1 VRRAILLLLWG
12 SAAAHSAEPLLTVRA
27 VDAGTGT
34 SLDGVRCGLVEGKSK
49 SVYARFDGRY
59 SGPRHPREGDVLYVY
74 RSGYDLARVVLAEA
88 RDLRVPLERCRARME
103 VRLAG
108 APERFAY
115 RLDILF
121 RPEGSKRDPPV
132 EEVAVQT
139 VSRPLLRRA
148 IPRGMVAHC
157 MATAPAGS
165 IVWPVHFAL
174 RPGKTQVLRHDPPR
188 VLRVLSD
195 PGSRPGDATYM
206 ADRLWSP
213 KVHPLR
219 VDAWRWAMI
228 RPWWLT
234 NGFNQD
240 HSVLRLLPDV
250 PFHVFSRREL
260 EPFYR
265 HFGPKDAALDLRGP
279 ARLKSVAGR
288 PVINGALAPEGTW
301 LGPGRLDSFTL
312 LYVHSERQLRG
323 CTSRL
328 GPLGESW
335 SPPSLPENDWLTA
348 WHPVLGLSH
357 LRWRANRPPVG
368 RTYPGVL
375 VIRFPDGVA
384 TGWIVLFRTW
394 GGSGRVRTSVP
405 PLARRDV
412 DKAGEVRFSGLM
424 PGAPYGMDMDLEIRS
439 SSGKVVGRVSGMR
452 NLRAPDDPP
461 RGRLDLRP
469 PSANR

>member
-1 VRRAILLLLWG
+1 MRRAILLLLWG

-27 VDAGTGT
+27 VDARTGA
-34 SLDGVRCGLVEGKSK
+34 SLDGVRCGLVEGKR
-49 SVYARFDGRY
+49 VYARFDGRY
-59 SGPRHPREGDVLYVY
+59 SGPRHPREGDILYVH
-74 RSGYDLARVVLAEA
+74 RSGYDLARVVLGEA
-88 RDLRVPLERCRARME
+88 RNLRVPLERCRARME

-108 APERFAY
+108 TPERFAY

-121 RPEGSKRDPPV
+121 RPEGWRRDPPV
-132 EEVAVQT
+132 EEVVVQT

-165 IVWPVHFAL
+165 ILWPVHFAL

-188 VLRVLSD
+188 VVRVLSD
-195 PGSRPGDATYM
+195 PEGSRPGDATYM

-240 HSVLRLLPDV
+240 NSVLRLLPDV
-250 PFHVFSRREL
+250 PFHVFARHGNQ
-260 EPFYR
+260 PFYR
-265 HFGPKDAALDLRGP
+265 HVGPKDAALDLRGP
-279 ARLKSVAGR
+279 ARLKSVPRR
-288 PVINGALAPEGTW
+288 PVINGAPAPEGTL

-312 LYVHSERQLRG
+312 LYVAAERQLRG
-323 CTSRL
+323 CTHRL
-328 GPLGESW
+328 GPPGDPWAPL
-335 SPPSLPENDWLTA
+335 SLPDHDWLTA
-348 WHPVLGLSH
+348 WHPRLGLAH
-357 LRWRANRPPVG
+357 LRWGGDRPPVG

-375 VIRFPDGVA
+375 VFRFPDGVA

-394 GGSGRVRTSVP
+394 GGRGTVRTSVP
-405 PLARRDV
+405 PLARRV
-412 DKAGEVRFSGLM
+412 LDKVGHVRFSGLM

-439 SSGKVVGRVSGMR
+439 SSGKIVGRVSGMR

-461 RGRLDLRP
+461 RGRIDLRP
-469 PSANR
+469 PSAGR